1 MRIVL
6 EGALDGY
13 RRFVDEFFPR
23 LEPHMLIA
31 ATLPARLTGT
41 LILAPGE
48 ERPDIGPYVAW
59 YLDPLPPGSENVIS
73 VGVGHERAGRER
85 RLGVWRRTQ
94 AMRPE
99 AAPWIFSPEYADS
112 EFFGKTPATVLTYEW
127 LWDDLR
133 RISWVDGMFHRR
145 FS

>member
-1 MRIVL
+1 MPTDLSVNFSGIH
-6 EGALDGY
+6 AISCY
-13 RRFVDEFFPR
+13 VDENQ
-23 LEPHMLIA
+23 I
-31 ATLPARLTGT
+31 T
-41 LILAPGE
+41 
-48 ERPDIGPYVAW
+48 
-59 YLDPLPPGSENVIS
+59 IS

-94 AMRPE
+94 AMHPE
-99 AAPWIFSPEYADS
+99 AAPWISSPEYADS
-112 EFFGKTPATVLTYEW
+112 EFFGKTPATELAYEL